1 MLVILILIFT
11 NLASSDEYYRVFYK
25 EKDTINFIE
34 NNEYYQKTY
43 KLFNE
48 KALERRVSHNKT
60 ITIEDAIINPEY
72 LEELAKFDIEIKKS
86 SRWFNYTLVKSS
98 SEEAV
103 KIASLDFVKNVARTN
118 KKFKTQSSEN
128 QNFTNM
134 ILDKNEYGNS
144 DTQVKMLNV
153 DKFHSMGF
161 NGDSII
167 VGYLDSGFFL
177 NFEVFDSTQYIA
189 EYDFVQNDSITSRQ
203 EGDAVNQ
210 DLHGTTVLSVVSG
223 YNQDNLIGIASESK
237 YILAKTEKI
246 DTETNIEE
254 DAFLFGLE
262 WLEANGAE
270 VVNSSLGYIDF
281 DSAGYTYSYD
291 DLDGST
297 TIVSQAVNKAV
308 DKGILF
314 FNSAGNNGG
323 DTKTLISPAD
333 ADSVIC
339 VGGLE
344 PDGETIWG
352 GSSKGPNAKDEIRP
366 HLLAQSVKVTTAIN
380 SSTLTFVKYN
390 GTSYASPLMTGVGA
404 LIKSIYDI
412 PNYEIKKELIENA
425 NNYSN
430 PSNTYGYGK
439 VDVVKT
445 IDKLSQK
452 YGPAISPYNTFEI
465 NGITRVVFYV
475 YTKVDD
481 IEVNL
486 LTKKDIG
493 SIEKSYQMKKGNVEY
508 QYYLDLEE
516 SAFNS
521 NEILINLEVKYDSE
535 TKYYKED
542 FVKIIFGNEIIR
554 KGVDKFELPTLVK
567 LNQEDIVIEA
577 SSNELIIFNNLKK
590 VSNFEIKVL
599 DINGK
604 VLILNSVLLRNGK
617 NVLKIENS
625 LQSGMYL
632 VVLKNHSTFTLK
644 KILILNKG

>member
-25 EKDTINFIE
+25 EKDTTSFKV
-34 NNEYYQKTY
+34 NNEYYENTY
-43 KLFNE
+43 KLFN
-48 KALERRVSHNKT
+48 KRALERRSLHKKK
-60 ITIEDAIINPEY
+60 ITIEDAIINPSY
-72 LEELAKFDIEIKKS
+72 LEELAKFDIEIQKS

-103 KIASLDFVKNVARTN
+103 KIENLDFVLKVDKTN
-118 KKFKTQSSEN
+118 KKFKTQSTEN
-128 QNFTNM
+128 QNITNI

-161 NGDSII
+161 NGDSVI

-189 EYDFVQNDSITSRQ
+189 EYDFIQNDSITSRQ
-203 EGDAVNQ
+203 KGDAVNQ

-270 VVNSSLGYIDF
+270 IVNSSLGYIDF
-281 DSAGYTYSYD
+281 DSAGFTYSYN

-297 TIVSQAVNKAV
+297 TLVSQAVNKAV

-323 DTKTLISPAD
+323 DSKTLISPAD

-352 GSSKGPNAKDEIRP
+352 GSSKGPNSKNEIRP
-366 HLLAQSVKVTTAIN
+366 HLLAQSALVTTAVN
-380 SSTLTFVKYN
+380 SSTLTFRRYA

-404 LIKSIYDI
+404 LIKSMYDL
-412 PNYEIKKELIENA
+412 PNYIIKNELIKNA
-425 NNYSN
+425 NNYST

-439 VDVVKT
+439 ADLVKT
-445 IDKLSQK
+445 IDKLSEI

-465 NGITRVVFYV
+465 NGITRVVFFV
-475 YTKVDD
+475 YSKDEN

-486 LTKKDIG
+486 LTKKDLGGI
-493 SIEKSYQMKKGNVEY
+493 SKSYPMKKGNIEY
-508 QYYLDLEE
+508 QYYFDIEE

-521 NEILINLEVKYDSE
+521 NEILINLEVIYNSE

-542 FVKIIFGNEIIR
+542 FVKIIFGKEIIR
-554 KGVDKFELPTLVK
+554 KGVDKFELPTLVE
-567 LNQEDIVIEA
+567 LNQEDIVVET
-577 SSNELIIFNNLKK
+577 SSNELIIFNNSKK
-590 VSNFEIKVL
+590 VSNFEIKIL
-599 DINGK
+599 DITGK

-617 NVLKIENS
+617 NVLKMDNS
-625 LQSGMYL
+625 LQTGMYL
-632 VVLKNHSTFTLK
+632 VVLKNQNTFTLK